1 MNATATTRFDPAT
14 YKRITVGL
22 TLLAALALAG
32 GVVFERPFVGI
43 GVYALGLGTVFVLPS
58 VADVRLFDERDE
70 TIARNASATTLTLFG
85 WLSAIV
91 YPSLV
96 ALSATGGFS
105 WGPASS
111 AVAFG
116 TAALYGTYAL
126 ALGYH
131 RYR

>member
-1 MNATATTRFDPAT
+1 MSLTTTRFDPAT
-14 YKRITVGL
+14 FKRTTFGV

-32 GVVFERPFVGI
+32 GVVFEAPFVGI
-43 GVYALGLGTVFVLPS
+43 AVYALGLLTVFALPA
-58 VADVRLFDERDE
+58 VTDARLFDERDDE
-70 TIARNASATTLTLFG
+70 IARKAAGTTLTLFG

-96 ALSATGGFS
+96 ALSATGQFS
-105 WGPASS
+105 WGPAST
-111 AVAFG
+111 AVAFA
-116 TAALYGTYAL
+116 TAAVYAVYLL